1 MFGLGFDTGGTYTD
15 AVLVDL
21 DSGKV
26 VSKAKALT
34 TRDDLSIGIRNS
46 VKGFDQKHFKD
57 VVMVSL
63 SSTLATNSIV
73 EGKGCRVG
81 LISVGEQF
89 DNSIPVDEYAFVKGG
104 HSLSGEEQ
112 APLDEDSVKA
122 ALKSMKDKVDGVAIT
137 SFLSVRNPD
146 HEIRVK
152 KLATEMLNVPIVCGH
167 ELSSSLGFN
176 ERTVTSVMN
185 ARLIPIIKELME
197 SVKNVMNEHKIK
209 APLMIVKGDGSIMG
223 ESVALG
229 RPIETI
235 LSGPASSLIGA
246 KNLTGRM
253 DAIVVDI
260 GGTTTDIGILRNGH
274 PRLEKEG
281 AVIGGRRT
289 RVLAAEIA
297 TSGIGGDSRLIV
309 NGGKFMM
316 SSLRVVPLCIAADKW
331 PVLKEKLKKAAG
343 METRATPE
351 SLNAA
356 NILQDI
362 EFFIKLK
369 DIQHVVL
376 SEADVQFMKSIS
388 TEPKSLNEVGAELD
402 IHPFIFNVMKMEE
415 LGMIQR
421 IGITPTDLLHAE
433 ESYVQYDAE
442 ASKNGVEYQS
452 KRMRMTQKEFIDY
465 AKDFVVYR
473 LSEEILRK
481 LFFEETG
488 TMSLDV
494 VGKDMMDK
502 FIRHSEGLDYSCRI
516 SLNKPII
523 GIGAPVAAYLP
534 QVAEKFNVELLL
546 PEHSEVGNAIGA
558 ITGSITESID
568 VLISPK
574 AGKGGNYDPPCT
586 AFSVLGRVP
595 FETSSAAMEYVKKDC
610 VAYVE
615 ERAKLAGADYIDI
628 KIDVNEKKY
637 SLGYGFGED
646 QVVLETE
653 VKVTAVGKPKQFIR
667 TQKVQK
673 SEYEL

>member
-1 MFGLGFDTGGTYTD
+1 MLGLGFDTGGTYTD

-21 DSGKV
+21 ENGKV
-26 VSKAKALT
+26 IGKRKALT

-46 VKGFDQKHFKD
+46 VKGFDEKQFKD

-89 DNSIPVDEYAFVKGG
+89 DNSIPTDVYAFVKGG
-104 HSLSGEEQ
+104 HTLSGEEQ
-112 APLDEDSVKA
+112 APLDEDAVKE
-122 ALKSMKDKVDGVAIT
+122 ALKAMKDKVDGVAIT

-146 HEIRVK
+146 HEVRVK
-152 KLATEMLNVPIVCGH
+152 KIATELLNVPIVCGH

-185 ARLIPIIKELME
+185 ARLIPIIKELMD

-223 ESVALG
+223 ESIALG

-246 KNLTGRM
+246 KNLTGRA

-316 SSLRVVPLCIAADKW
+316 SSLRVVPLCIAADQW
-331 PVLKEKLKKAAG
+331 SVLKEKLKKAAD
-343 METRATPE
+343 MQTRPTPE
-351 SLNAA
+351 SLNVS

-369 DIQHVVL
+369 DIKHVML
-376 SEADVQFMKSIS
+376 SEADIQFMESIS
-388 TEPKSLNEVGAELD
+388 KEPKSLNEVGDELN
-402 IHPFIFNVMKMEE
+402 IHPFIFNVGKMEE

-433 ESYVQYDAE
+433 ESYVEYDAE
-442 ASKNGVEYQS
+442 ASKNGVLYQA
-452 KRMRMTQKEFIDY
+452 KRMRMTTSEFIDY

-488 TMSLDV
+488 TMALDT
-494 VGKDMMDK
+494 VGKDVMDK

-516 SLNKPII
+516 TLNKPII

-534 QVAEKFNVELLL
+534 QVAKKFNVELLL

-558 ITGSITESID
+558 ITGSITESIE
-568 VLISPK
+568 VLITPK
-574 AGKGGNYDPPCT
+574 AGKGGDHDPPCT
-586 AFSVLGRVP
+586 VFSILGRVP
-595 FETSSAAMEYVKKDC
+595 FETSSEAMEYVKKDC
-610 VAYVE
+610 VAYVQ
-615 ERAKLAGADYIDI
+615 ERAKSAGADYIDI
-628 KIDVNEKKY
+628 KIDVDEKKY
-637 SLGYGFGED
+637 SLGYGFGDD

>member
-1 MFGLGFDTGGTYTD
+1 MLGLGFDTGGTYTD
-15 AVLVDL
+15 AVLVNL
-21 DSGKV
+21 DNGKV
-26 VSKAKALT
+26 IGKRKALT

-46 VKGFDQKHFKD
+46 VKGFDKEQFKD

-89 DNSIPVDEYAFVKGG
+89 DNSIPTDEYAFVKGG
-104 HSLSGEEQ
+104 HTLSGEEQ
-112 APLDEDSVKA
+112 APLDEDAVKE
-122 ALKSMKDKVDGVAIT
+122 ALKAMKGKVDGVAIT

-146 HEIRVK
+146 HETRVK
-152 KLATEMLNVPIVCGH
+152 KIATELLNVPIVCGH

-185 ARLIPIIKELME
+185 ARLIPIIKELMD
-197 SVKNVMNEHKIK
+197 SVKNVMNECKIK

-253 DAIVVDI
+253 DAIVMDI

-316 SSLRVVPLCIAADKW
+316 SSLRVVPLCIAADQW
-331 PVLKEKLKKAAG
+331 PVLKEKLKKAAD
-343 METRATPE
+343 MQTRPTPE
-351 SLNAA
+351 SLNAS

-369 DIQHVVL
+369 DIKHFTM
-376 SEADVQFMKSIS
+376 SEADLKFMESVSK
-388 TEPKSLNEVGAELD
+388 EPKSLNEVGAELD
-402 IHPFIFNVMKMEE
+402 IHPFIFNVGKMEE

-433 ESYVQYDAE
+433 ESYVEYDAE
-442 ASKNGVEYQS
+442 ASKCGVQYQS
-452 KRMRMTQKEFIDY
+452 KRMRMTPKEFIDY

-473 LSEEILRK
+473 LSEELLRK

-488 TMSLDV
+488 TMNLDT

-502 FIRHSEGLDYSCRI
+502 FIRHTEGLDYSCRI

-534 QVAEKFNVELLL
+534 QVAAKFNVELLL

-568 VLISPK
+568 VLITPK
-574 AGKGGNYDPPCT
+574 AGKGGFSNPPCT
-586 AFSVLGRVP
+586 VFSLLGRVS
-595 FETSSAAMEYVKKDC
+595 FETSSEAMEYVKKDC
-610 VAYVE
+610 VAYVQ
-615 ERAKLAGADYIDI
+615 ERAKAAGADYIDI
-628 KIDVNEKKY
+628 KVDVDEKKY
-637 SLGYGFGED
+637 SLGFGFGED

-673 SEYEL
+673 SEYDL